1 MYLDW
6 MWYCVFLT
14 DGVALS
20 IFSLSLALD
29 GADIQDRKMQPL
41 CNDSSIPCSN
51 SLLHVTFAISH
62 IILITNSL
70 LHVTFARKAQIIGHT
85 SYLYSSN
92 LNL

>member
-29 GADIQDRKMQPL
+29 GADI
-41 CNDSSIPCSN
+41 
-51 SLLHVTFAISH
+51 SH
-62 IILITNSL
+62 ILLGWSL
-70 LHVTFARKAQIIGHT
+70 V
-85 SYLYSSN
+85 
-92 LNL
+92 